1 MRSEQWADRTTARTT
16 SSRSPS
22 SKPYVPLRSC
32 SSSRASAPVLVLV
45 RIAAVAVA
53 LACPAVRAHAQSA
66 QVQTTPA
73 AATPAQ
79 TSASDRPIVRA
90 YRVDRPPTIDGLLD
104 DEAWKHAPIE
114 TTEWLSYNPLH
125 GDKIPQKTTVWVAY
139 DDNYFYFA
147 FKCEDPE
154 PGGIKTSIS
163 RRDNVFSDDWVGLS
177 LDSLGTG
184 QLSYHMM
191 VNPSGIQMDMLN
203 SIAGGEDTAPDWIWD
218 SAGHLTQTGYAV
230 EIRLP
235 LQSIRFK
242 GGSNLHMGILFWRR
256 VSRTGVSVAWPA
268 LEPGKWVFEKHAQMI
283 VPELQPRPT
292 REVIPTTVFA
302 RNQERSTPQQWA
314 KADNKGE
321 IGVSTKIGLTPTVT
335 LDATVN
341 PDFSQVESDAFQVQV
356 NQRFPV
362 FYSEKRPFFMEGAG
376 IFTLAGTLSGDQSL
390 FSAVN
395 TRNIVDPIFG
405 AKITGS
411 AGKLTFGTLTAV
423 DQSPGKTTEPGE
435 FGFDRN
441 RVFNIARAQYSFRPS
456 SFVGAIVT
464 DTEFAGTF
472 NRVAG
477 ADMSWRVTDTQRV
490 NVFALETVSRR
501 PNDPQS
507 KSGFGGQVRYSYNT
521 KPWTAEGHLEHY
533 DRDFQMDTAFQ
544 NRVGETNGY
553 FYLEHDWYPDKTKY
567 PWLRR
572 IQPFSFTSA
581 SRDRIQQG
589 DELFTI
595 GGLRL
600 FFTRQGFFRFHYL
613 VGHEPFA
620 GHEFKQDGWRIQS
633 NAQIVRWLSFYFN
646 ANRGYATF
654 YDAAAPY
661 QGKANDVSTGVT
673 YQPSGQFSESIDFE
687 RVAFNRATTGEHVY
701 TVHILNTKT
710 TYQFTRHFF
719 LRAIAQFDSSQHTV
733 LTDFLSSYELRPGTV
748 FYAGYG
754 SLIEQRDYRDDL
766 WINGTGQYRTVRRG
780 LFLKASYLYR
790 F

>member
-1 MRSEQWADRTTARTT
+1 
-16 SSRSPS
+16 
-22 SKPYVPLRSC
+22 
-32 SSSRASAPVLVLV
+32 V
-45 RIAAVAVA
+45 RIAAVAVG
-53 LACPAVRAHAQSA
+53 LACLPLHARAQSA

-73 AATPAQ
+73 STTPA
-79 TSASDRPIVRA
+79 SANDRPIVRA
-90 YRVDRPPTIDGLLD
+90 YRVEKPPTIDGLLD

-114 TTEWLSYNPLH
+114 TTEWLSYNPLY
-125 GDKIPQKTTVWVAY
+125 GDKIPQQTTAWMAY
-139 DDNYFYFA
+139 DDNYLYFA
-147 FKCEDPE
+147 FKCDDPD
-154 PGGIKTSIS
+154 PRGIKTSIS
-163 RRDNVFSDDWVGLS
+163 RRDTMFNDDWVGLS
-177 LDSLGTG
+177 LDSLGSG

-203 SIAGGEDTAPDWIWD
+203 NIASGEDTAPDWIWD

-242 GGSNLHMGILFWRR
+242 GGSNLKMGLLFWRR

-268 LEPGKWVFEKHAQMI
+268 LEPGKWVFEKHAQLLI
-283 VPELQPRPT
+283 PELQPRPP
-292 REVIPTTVFA
+292 REVIPTTTFSS
-302 RNQERSTPQQWA
+302 NQERSSPQQWA
-314 KADNKGE
+314 KAENKGDV
-321 IGVSTKIGLTPTVT
+321 GLSTKIGLTPTVT

-362 FYSEKRPFFMEGAG
+362 FFSEKRPFFMEGAG
-376 IFTLAGTLSGDQSL
+376 IFTLAGTLAGDQSL
-390 FSAVN
+390 YSAVN

-411 AGKLTFGTLTAV
+411 SGKLNFATLTAV

-441 RVFNIARAQYSFRPS
+441 RVFNILRSEYAFRPG

-472 NRVAG
+472 NRVVG
-477 ADMSWRVTDTQRV
+477 ADMSWRVTDTQRL
-490 NVFALETVSRR
+490 NVFALESVSRGQT
-501 PNDPQS
+501 DP
-507 KSGFGGQVRYSYNT
+507 KSRAGFGTQVRYSYNT

-581 SRDRIQQG
+581 SRDRIQNG
-589 DELFTI
+589 NELFSI
-595 GGLRL
+595 AGLRL
-600 FFTRQGFFRFHYL
+600 FFTRQGFFRVDYL
-613 VGHEPFA
+613 AGHEPFH
-620 GHEFKQDGWRIQS
+620 GQEFKSSRWQIQS
-633 NAQIVRWLSFYFN
+633 NAQILRQLSFYAN
-646 ANRGYATF
+646 ARSGYATF
-654 YDAAAPY
+654 YDPATPY
-661 QGKANDVSTGVT
+661 QGKSTDVSTGIT
-673 YQPSGQFSESIDFE
+673 YQPTGQFSESIDFE
-687 RVAFNRATTGEHVY
+687 RVAFNRASTDEHVY
-701 TVHILNTKT
+701 TVRILNTKT

-719 LRAIAQFDSSQHTV
+719 LRAIIQFDSSKYQV

-766 WINGTGQYRTVRRG
+766 WINGTGRYQTVRRG
-780 LFLKASYLYR
+780 LFLKASYLHR